1 MARGLPILFLL
12 LISAV
17 AAREIPEL
25 YDLADDPSN
34 DGMIFDW
41 QSQTPVCTPR
51 DVVNAVNGE
60 TVRTAL
66 AVLFTDPEDPSF
78 TSVVPTKTGQD
89 ILRLISSLRT

>member
-25 YDLADDPSN
+25 YDLANDPSN

-41 QSQTPVCTPR
+41 QSQTPVCPPR
-51 DVVNAVNGE
+51 DVVNPVNSEAVPP
-60 TVRTAL
+60 AL
-66 AVLFTDPEDPSF
+66 AVLFADPENPSC
-78 TSVVPTKTGQD
+78 SPVVPTKTGHD

>member
-34 DGMIFDW
+34 DGMIFNW
-41 QSQTPVCTPR
+41 QSQAPVCTPR
-51 DVVNAVNGE
+51 RLLNNERVG
-60 TVRTAL
+60 RPL
-66 AVLFTDPEDPSF
+66 AFRFAGPENPAC

-89 ILRLISSLRT
+89 ILRLVSLLRT